1 LAYPIS
7 NDHRKII
14 RVTNIGVMKIIKLRR
29 LRGIVTLGLALFS
42 LAGTGRAADVKELA
56 GAVDAHYNHL
66 RSLEAQFTE
75 VYQGAGAER
84 TETGTLW
91 LKKPGKMRW
100 EYRSPREKLFVSD
113 GRLAWFYVPE
123 DRQARKTAAKKL
135 EDVRSPLAF
144 LLGKT
149 KLEKELRG
157 LSVAVDVTP
166 LEAGNVVLRGVPLA
180 MEDRV
185 SEILLEVTPDH
196 QIARILI
203 QEVDGAATEYRFTN
217 QKEDVAV
224 ADGRFEF
231 RPPAGTETVEGLEP

>member
-1 LAYPIS
+1 MAA
-7 NDHRKII
+7 
-14 RVTNIGVMKIIKLRR
+14 
-29 LRGIVTLGLALFS
+29 LALS
-42 LAGTGRAADVKELA
+42 ALAKAGKATDVKALA
-56 GAVDAHYNHL
+56 GAVDAHYNRL
-66 RSLEAQFTE
+66 RSLEADFTE
-75 VYQGAGAER
+75 VYRGAGMER

-113 GRLAWFYVPE
+113 GRDAWFYVPD

-157 LSVAVDVTP
+157 LSMAPDITP
-166 LEAGNVVLRGVPLA
+166 LAAGNVVLRGMPVG

-196 QIARILI
+196 QIARLVI
-203 QEVDGAATEYRFTN
+203 QEVDGAATEYRFSQ